1 MFTKLKTFIL
11 EQEQKNVLQTTIF
24 YITKVVTHD

>member
-11 EQEQKNVLQTTIF
+11 EQEQKKSFINNNILHN
-24 YITKVVTHD
+24 KSGHA